1 MQVLERARKAEAEA
15 AALKSQLKN
24 ETSTSKRAL
33 REMETQVQQC
43 TSVSQKSEREY
54 VTLRD
59 AIKHLSEGWK
69 QDVDRLKKEMQERES
84 KWQKEA
90 EEVGFKY
97 RRLVQQVEKER
108 ELQTAV
114 KDLRAEEERIH
125 SEWEGIL
132 TAQIQELRS
141 SMQRTESETSTAG
154 KIAQY
159 VTSLIY
165 SLLCYSCM
173 VT

>member
-1 MQVLERARKAEAEA
+1 
-15 AALKSQLKN
+15 
-24 ETSTSKRAL
+24 
-33 REMETQVQQC
+33 METQVQQC

-114 KDLRAEEERIH
+114 KYLRAEEERIH

-159 VTSLIY
+159 VTSLLC
-165 SLLCYSCM
+165 SLLCYLCR